1 MASRNPLPILLAAAV
16 VPALALGGLVAV
28 ARAQADQ
35 PPPPPTTLIPVLPP
49 ALGAPLLS
57 VRRAPTPLADDL
69 REDTLYA
76 AAAPLL
82 AYPDGSSCVGLA
94 ADGRPL
100 AGTNLSLAVIPAS
113 TLKIIT
119 TAVALDVLGPDFVF
133 TTEVRGPAP
142 AAGVVSGDLVLVG
155 GGDPV
160 LSEAWYATPTA
171 ARKRPPN
178 TTTSMEALADAVV
191 AAGVTSI
198 TGRVVGDDSRYD
210 EERYPAGWDAGYRG
224 TIDFPPISA
233 LTVNDTTS
241 RGDTVGSDPALNAA
255 SVLDQ
260 LLRQRGVSVGGQP
273 ATARGAGASAGA
285 AIASVQSAPL
295 ATLAHEVLSTS
306 DNGAAEL
313 LVKEIGVAVAGDG
326 SRTAGLQAIS
336 DRLLAWGVPLDGVT
350 LTDGSGLSRD
360 NQVTCG
366 TLLAVLRRSPIDGV
380 IGQGMAVA
388 GEDGTTLAGQLESP
402 GIEGVLRAKTGS
414 LTGVKAL
421 AGYFPAGDQEIAF
434 VLVLNGPS
442 AADYATA
449 WATLMDALLAA
460 AATPAAD
467 ALAVG

>member
-1 MASRNPLPILLAAAV
+1 MASRNPLPFLLAAAL
-16 VPALALGGLVAV
+16 VPAAALGGLTAV
-28 ARAQADQ
+28 ARGRADQ
-35 PPPPPTTLIPVLPP
+35 PPPPPTTITPVLPP
-49 ALGAPLLS
+49 ALDAPLLS
-57 VRRAPTPLADDL
+57 VRRAPTPLADDV
-69 REDTLYA
+69 REDTLFL

-82 AYPDGSSCVGLA
+82 SYPDGSSCVGLA

-113 TLKIIT
+113 TLKVIT
-119 TAVALDVLGPDFVF
+119 TAVALDVLGPEYVF

-142 AAGVVSGDLVLVG
+142 AAGVVAGDLVLVG
-155 GGDPV
+155 SGDPV

-191 AAGVTSI
+191 AAGVTSV
-198 TGRVVGDDSRYD
+198 TGRVVGDDGRYD
-210 EERYPAGWDAGYRG
+210 EERYPAGWSADLRG

-241 RGDTVGSDPALNAA
+241 RNDTVGADPALNAA

-260 LLRQRGVSVGGQP
+260 LLRQRGVSVGGEP
-273 ATARGAGASAGA
+273 STSRGAGAAAGA
-285 AIASVQSAPL
+285 PIAAVQSAPL
-295 ATLAHEVLSTS
+295 ATLVHELLSTS

-313 LVKEIGVAVAGDG
+313 LVKEIGVAVAGQG
-326 SRTAGLQAIS
+326 TRPAGLQAIT
-336 DRLLAWGVPLDGVT
+336 DRLLAWGVPLDGVS

-366 TLLAVLRRSPIDGV
+366 TLLAVLRRAPMGDV
-380 IGQGMAVA
+380 LGQGMAVA
-388 GEDGTTLAGQLESP
+388 GEDGTTLAGQLESA

-421 AGYFPAGDQEIAF
+421 AGYFPAGDQEVAF
-434 VLVLNGPS
+434 VLILNGPS
-442 AADYATA
+442 ATDYATA
-449 WATLMDALLAA
+449 WAALADALLAA
-460 AATPAAD
+460 AATPSAD